1 MFETLKNAFKSKDI
15 RMKIFFTL
23 ALILV
28 YRIGCYIP
36 LPTLAP
42 KAIEGWFTSG
52 GDFFGVL
59 SVVTGGAMSNAT
71 LFSLG
76 ILPFINSFIIM

>member
-42 KAIEGWFTSG
+42 NAVENWFSNT
-52 GDFFGVL
+52 GDFFVVL
-59 SVVTGGAMSNAT
+59 SVITGGAMSNAT

-76 ILPFINSFIIM
+76 I